1 MAEFTDTFQQRHAFA
16 AFLQETW
23 RAGKEVLPC
32 DGGCVLIG
40 VGPDVQTG
48 RGSKGVAIV
57 LSSSAAAAWRAAGAV
72 VHDGFGSR
80 VLAVPLAVK
89 DPLSGSRLDV
99 LLVSAYAP
107 VSTADSEVW
116 DAYYD
121 ALSRAIVAAP
131 AGATIVVGTDANASV
146 GRGSLGGPAD
156 DHADAVGPFGIE
168 HINGSGRRL
177 RTFLETHE
185 LASLASFFKKRFYGT
200 WQHPA
205 SKQMHQ
211 LDHILIT
218 RCDLK
223 RFTDAGSVSGQLI
236 SSDHRALGCRL
247 RIQVQLQRKP
257 PATPSEAATRL
268 DHATLKGSRE
278 REAFARGVV
287 AAVAVAVAAAPSP
300 PQPPLPPT
308 STPTPTPTPT
318 PLPTPSAWL
327 SPPVPSARRRR
338 RRRARAPPP
347 SWLVHLELSCFI
359 RPYSSTSFMTSIFNH
374 GVTYGYG

>member
-1 MAEFTDTFQQRHAFA
+1 MHASTPDETRDVASAVAARAAPRGPGTDACIPGDRRSALRAAGCHRLSRPEPRSSSSQGLQGACGPARRAGGCAHRKAKGAGRAVGRAKRPASRYQRRRDEKRLFSQNCLGLKTPSRVAEFTDTFQQRHAFA

-23 RAGKEVLPC
+23 REGKEVLPC

-121 ALSRAIVAAP
+121 ALSRAIAAAP

-177 RTFLETHE
+177 RTFLVSRLTSSPRSPPSSRSDFTAHG
-185 LASLASFFKKRFYGT
+185 S
-200 WQHPA
+200 
-205 SKQMHQ
+205 
-211 LDHILIT
+211 T
-218 RCDLK
+218 RPRSRC
-223 RFTDAGSVSGQLI
+223 I
-236 SSDHRALGCRL
+236 SSTTSSSR
-247 RIQVQLQRKP
+247 
-257 PATPSEAATRL
+257 AAT
-268 DHATLKGSRE
+268 
-278 REAFARGVV
+278 
-287 AAVAVAVAAAPSP
+287 
-300 PQPPLPPT
+300 
-308 STPTPTPTPT
+308 
-318 PLPTPSAWL
+318 
-327 SPPVPSARRRR
+327 
-338 RRRARAPPP
+338 
-347 SWLVHLELSCFI
+347 
-359 RPYSSTSFMTSIFNH
+359 
-374 GVTYGYG
+374 